1 MMRLALLTWHAMRRL
16 PMSLLVAS
24 AAGWLLLAIQSAVPA
39 LPPICLSA
47 ATTGVDIAAGL
58 SASFTFTAPL
68 TILPSLAAM
77 LVAMMSPLLA
87 SPLLHLWRRSLPRR
101 RGRAIA
107 LFLLGYAVIWLAAAL
122 LLFAIAVALVVMA
135 AALPGGS
142 SLPVAILIT
151 AFWQISPAKQASLNQ
166 CHRKPPLAA
175 FGLRAEV
182 DALAYG
188 ITHGSS
194 CVGTCWALMLLPF
207 VTSGMAHW
215 LLMAAITLL
224 ALLERT
230 RAPMAPQWGAAWPRR
245 PDRLDAPAR
254 LRENSRRGKVIL
266 GHQ

>member
-1 MMRLALLTWHAMRRL
+1 MMRLAALTWHVMRRL

-39 LPPICLSA
+39 PPPTCLSA
-47 ATTGVDIAAGL
+47 TTAGVDIAAGL

-68 TILPSLAAM
+68 TLLPSLAAM

-142 SLPVAILIT
+142 SLPLAILI
-151 AFWQISPAKQASLNQ
+151 
-166 CHRKPPLAA
+166 AA
-175 FGLRAEV
+175 V
-182 DALAYG
+182 
-188 ITHGSS
+188 
-194 CVGTCWALMLLPF
+194 
-207 VTSGMAHW
+207 
-215 LLMAAITLL
+215 
-224 ALLERT
+224 
-230 RAPMAPQWGAAWPRR
+230 
-245 PDRLDAPAR
+245 
-254 LRENSRRGKVIL
+254 
-266 GHQ
+266 

>member
-1 MMRLALLTWHAMRRL
+1 MRLAALTWHVMLRL

-24 AAGWLLLAIQSAVPA
+24 TGGWLLLAIQSAVPA

-58 SASFTFTAPL
+58 SASFTFTFTAPL

-107 LFLLGYAVIWLAAAL
+107 LFLLGYAVVWLAAAL
-122 LLFAIAVALVVMA
+122 LLFAIAVVLVVMA

-142 SLPVAILIT
+142 SLPFAVLIA

-175 FGLRAEV
+175 FGLCAEV
-182 DALAYG
+182 DALTYG

-207 VTSGMAHW
+207 VTGGSAHW

-230 RAPMAPQWGAAWPRR
+230 RAPMAPQWGAAWPRL
-245 PDRLDAPAR
+245 PDRLYTPAR
-254 LRENSRRGKVIL
+254 LLPARR
-266 GHQ
+266 